1 MDLFV
6 VPATTAAA
14 KSKTR
19 RQKIVLHD
27 LTTEKRGSKRYRE
40 RKAPSRKFSKREQES
55 GCAEETERVNGA
67 RASGK
72 THARVAPNEKAAKQ

>member
-27 LTTEKRGSKRYRE
+27 LTTEKRGSKIRE

-72 THARVAPNEKAAKQ
+72 THARAAPNEKAAKQ